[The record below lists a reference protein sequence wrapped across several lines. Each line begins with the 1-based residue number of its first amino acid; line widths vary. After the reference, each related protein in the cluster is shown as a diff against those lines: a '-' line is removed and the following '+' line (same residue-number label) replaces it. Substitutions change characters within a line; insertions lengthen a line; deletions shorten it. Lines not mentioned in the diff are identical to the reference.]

1 MKLNSNRARTISRAF
16 AISLLT
22 AKESGS
28 HVFSIGTQSAPDSRA
43 VRETTTEPQTIMSQE
58 ITKEAQ
64 AARIKTLELGQRCIC
79 SLNTLTA
86 HRRSSDKEH
95 AERAK
100 RIRAVFDAINGRY
113 QRGDLNLPGFDGL
126 EVAPELLALINN
138 PTQGL

>member
-1 MKLNSNRARTISRAF
+1 M
-16 AISLLT
+16 
-22 AKESGS
+22 
-28 HVFSIGTQSAPDSRA
+28 
-43 VRETTTEPQTIMSQE
+43 RETTTEPQTIISQE
-58 ITKEAQ
+58 NTKEAQ

-113 QRGDLNLPGFDGL
+113 QRGDLNMPGFDGL